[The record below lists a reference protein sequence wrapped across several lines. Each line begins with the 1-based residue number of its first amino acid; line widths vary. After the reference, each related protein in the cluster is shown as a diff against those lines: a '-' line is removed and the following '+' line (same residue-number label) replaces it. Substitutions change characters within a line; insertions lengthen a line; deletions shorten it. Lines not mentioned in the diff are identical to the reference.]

1 VSPGSWTRDRV
12 ALGAAGVAVLATLLQ
27 WGTPAFVRV
36 PTGLLLALVLP
47 GVALTAAL
55 FGGRALSTV
64 ERLVLPPALSFA
76 VLILGGLG
84 IYALGVALNRAS
96 WTALTAGVTV
106 IAGVATAL
114 WQRLRPAP
122 VHPSVTETA
131 LIGRVLV
138 PEQEKIRLGTA
149 FWRVV
154 PLIVAVV
161 MLVGAG
167 TIALRGANADHR
179 PYTSLALVPAPDN
192 AAHPGRRIVVLTIR
206 CEEDGT
212 TGYRL
217 RVVGDNGFRQT
228 FDLTLR
234 PGAAWSQE
242 VPVPPN
248 GTVTADLFKGSGSS
262 PYRTVYLA
270 GTG

>member
-1 VSPGSWTRDRV
+1 MRPGIFSRERV
-12 ALGAAGVAVLATLLQ
+12 ALGAAGLAVLAAATQ

-84 IYALGVALNRAS
+84 VYALGVALNRAS

-106 IAGVATAL
+106 IAGINTAL
-114 WQRLRPAP
+114 WQRLRPSTAS
-122 VHPSVTETA
+122 PSVTETA

-138 PEQEKIRLGTA
+138 PEQEKVRLSTL
-149 FWRVV
+149 FWRIV

-161 MLVGAG
+161 MVVGAG
-167 TIALRGANADHR
+167 AIAWRGANADHR
-179 PYTSLALVPAPDN
+179 AYTSLSVVPAPDN
-192 AAHPGRRIVVLTIR
+192 EAHPGRRTVVLAVH

-217 RVVGDNGFRQT
+217 RVLGDNGFQAT

-234 PGAAWSQE
+234 PGTDWAQ
-242 VPVPPN
+242 PLQVPPT
-248 GTVTADLFKGSGSS
+248 GTVTADLFKGSGPS

>member
-1 VSPGSWTRDRV
+1 VV
-12 ALGAAGVAVLATLLQ
+12 AAATQ

-36 PTGLLLALVLP
+36 PTGLLLALALP
-47 GVALTAAL
+47 GIALTAAL

-64 ERLVLPPALSFA
+64 ERLVLPLALSFG

-84 IYALGVALNRAS
+84 VYALGIALNRAS
-96 WTALTAGVTV
+96 WTTLTAGVTV
-106 IAGVATAL
+106 IAGVSTAL
-114 WQRLRPAP
+114 WQRLRVPVSGPAA
-122 VHPSVTETA
+122 SETT
-131 LIGRVLV
+131 IFGRVLV

-167 TIALRGANADHR
+167 AIALRSARDDHAA
-179 PYTSLALVPAPDN
+179 YTSLSLVPAPDN
-192 AAHPGRRIVVLTIR
+192 AAHPGRRAVVLAVH
-206 CEEDGT
+206 CEEAGT

-228 FDLTLR
+228 FDLTLQ
-234 PGAAWSQE
+234 PGTDWSQT
-242 VPVPPN
+242 VQVPPT